1 MTSGA
6 TELPAPGA
14 PDVLYLIDLSGYL
27 FRAYHALPPLTSPSG
42 EPTGAVF
49 GTVAM
54 LSKLFVERQPAM
66 VGVAMDSPGPT
77 FRVEIDA
84 KYKAN
89 RPPTPPDLPPQIQR
103 CRQIVE
109 AWRIPVFARP
119 GLEADDF
126 IATLTRSARRD
137 GLRVVIA
144 SSDKDLMQLV
154 EPAGVWMWDAMRN
167 RAYGPAEVVEKLGV
181 PPAQVR
187 DLLALVGDSSD
198 NVAGVPGIGPK
209 TAAKLLSE
217 FGSIAELYRG
227 LERIERSKLREAL
240 RDHEPAVRLAMALV
254 SLRDDLPIE
263 HDRAALRYRG
273 DKLADDERTRL
284 HQLFVELGFQ
294 RLAESF
300 EAAPAAASDAA
311 PPMSAVATG
320 DAPRAPTDAAPVP
333 GPSSPA
339 AAGPVILSAAE
350 LEALCARARQTGRLA
365 LVAFGSEPEPM
376 RAALVGIALGTGTGE
391 DARYL
396 PLGPVQALLGSPP
409 GLALELVRAL
419 LGPVL
424 GDDAVSKLGHDLK
437 LSMVLLERHGLGL
450 DRAGFDT
457 MLASYLLD
465 PEASHEL
472 PRLAERDAELRWPA
486 LPAGPSARGRGAPAL
501 QNVGALEAAPYAAMH
516 AQAVLGLEAR
526 YRPVLEHE
534 GLAALLGEVEL
545 PLLAVLARMELD
557 GVLLRPESLGP
568 LGEQMAADLAA
579 LERQA
584 FEAAGHSFN
593 LASPKQL
600 ETVLYDELGL
610 RPSRKTKTGRSTDAE
625 ALEAVAD
632 DHPLPRLV
640 LEHRAVAKLKGTY
653 VDTLPKLINPTTGRI
668 HTKWDQAGTAT
679 GRIASKDP
687 NLQNIPVRTAHGKR
701 IREAFAAPEG
711 KLILS
716 ADYSQIELRVL
727 AHLSKDPVLCAA
739 FAAGE
744 DVHVRTAMEI
754 FGVPATEVTDTMR
767 RQSKTINF
775 GILYGMGPVALGKRL
790 GIARAEAGRFID
802 AYLERYRGVREM
814 MDRTLAEARA
824 DRTVRTMLGRVRRLP
839 DIDSGNHQRRAYA
852 ERIAQNTPIQGTAAD
867 LLKLAMVKLAEPVVP
882 GARMVLTVHDELV
895 FEVPDA
901 AIDEAAAKTKALMES
916 AFPLDVPLV
925 VDVGW
930 GRNWAE
936 AH

>member
-1 MTSGA
+1 MSSGA
-6 TELPAPGA
+6 SELPAPGA
-14 PDVLYLIDLSGYL
+14 HDVLYLIDLSGYL
-27 FRAYHALPPLTSPSG
+27 FRAYHALPPLTSPAG

-54 LSKLFVERQPAM
+54 LSKLFAERRPAM
-66 VGVAMDSPGPT
+66 VGVAMDSSGPT
-77 FRVEIDA
+77 FRVAIDA

-126 IATLTRSARRD
+126 IATLTRSARRA

-154 EPAGVWMWDAMRN
+154 EPAGVWLWDAMRN
-167 RAYGPAEVVEKLGV
+167 RAYGPAQVEEKLGV

-209 TAAKLLSE
+209 TAAKLLAE

-227 LERIERSKLREAL
+227 LERVERPKLRQAL
-240 RDHEPAVRLAMALV
+240 HDHEPAVRLAIELV
-254 SLRDDLPIE
+254 SLRDDLAIE
-263 HDRAALRYRG
+263 HDPAALRYRG
-273 DKLADDERTRL
+273 DELTSDERERL

-294 RLAESF
+294 RLAESVGTARAATS
-300 EAAPAAASDAA
+300 EATLPAAPAGTA
-311 PPMSAVATG
+311 
-320 DAPRAPTDAAPVP
+320 DAP
-333 GPSSPA
+333 SEPA
-339 AAGPVILSAAE
+339 ATATAAVQGAAAVDAPLILTEVE
-350 LEALCARARQTGRLA
+350 LAALCARARHTGRLA

-376 RAALVGIALGTGTGE
+376 RASLVGIALGTGTGD
-391 DARYL
+391 DAAYL
-396 PLGPVQALLGSPP
+396 PVEQGQALLGAPRGL
-409 GLALELVRAL
+409 GLAQVRAL
-419 LGPVL
+419 LGPLL
-424 GDDAVSKLGHDLK
+424 GDDAVAKLGHDLK

-450 DRAGFDT
+450 RRADFDT

-472 PRLAERDAELRWPA
+472 GRLAERDAELRWPA
-486 LPAGPSARGRGAPAL
+486 LPAAPSARGKSSPVL
-501 QNVGALEAAPYAAMH
+501 QEVAVQEAAPYAAMH
-516 AQAVLGLEAR
+516 ARAVLGLEAR
-526 YRPVLEHE
+526 YRPALEHE
-534 GLAALLGEVEL
+534 GLSALLGELEL

-557 GVLLRPESLGP
+557 GVLLRPEPLGP
-568 LGEQMAADLAA
+568 LSEQMAADLAT

-610 RPSRKTKTGRSTDAE
+610 RTGRKTKTGRSTDAE

-653 VDTLPKLINPTTGRI
+653 VDTLPKLINPATGRI

-754 FGVPATEVTDTMR
+754 FGLPAAEVTDTMR

-775 GILYGMGPVALGKRL
+775 GILYGMGPVALAKRL

-802 AYLERYRGVREM
+802 AYLERYHGVREL

-824 DRTVRTMLGRVRRLP
+824 DKAVRTMLGRVRRLP

-867 LLKLAMVKLAEPVVP
+867 LLKLAMVKLAEPVVA

-895 FEVPDA
+895 FEVPEA
-901 AIDEAAAKTKALMES
+901 AIDEAAAKTKATMES